1 MNFFKTV
8 LFIVFCAVYCMAGY
22 SFESPIERRLPK
34 PDVKLTQGDVRV
46 LVVLVEFADVRFK
59 NPDPV
64 SQFTDY
70 LNKEGYNE
78 YHNIGSVRDY
88 FIKNSI
94 GQFRPTFDV

>member
-22 SFESPIERRLPK
+22 SFESPIVRRLPK

-70 LNKEGYNE
+70 LNKEYCFKIE
-78 YHNIGSVRDY
+78 IITRDWREGLLQRA
-88 FIKNSI
+88 IWL
-94 GQFRPTFDV
+94 